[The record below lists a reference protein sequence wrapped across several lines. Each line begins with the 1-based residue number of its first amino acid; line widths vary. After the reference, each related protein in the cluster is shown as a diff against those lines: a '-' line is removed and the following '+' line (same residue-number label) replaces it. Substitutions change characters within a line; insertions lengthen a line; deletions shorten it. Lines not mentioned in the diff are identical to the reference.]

1 MNSGKYSTKISRIER
16 ILNIILGINVAIM
29 LSLAAII
36 SGLNYNFNST
46 HYDSH
51 PYIFTNWSTP
61 SEIALACFFSFYL
74 ILNLYIPLDCVVII
88 EFSKLFYFSVIKYD
102 VEMKTID
109 P

>member
-1 MNSGKYSTKISRIER
+1 MHSKIIMNSGKYSTKISRIER
-16 ILNIILGINVAIM
+16 VLNIILGINVAIM

-74 ILNLYIPLDCVVII
+74 ILNSLFISSIWVQSTTSITVVSSFI
-88 EFSKLFYFSVIKYD
+88 
-102 VEMKTID
+102 VELI
-109 P
+109 